1 MNGQG
6 DILEFLF
13 MHDENQT
20 SNAIDK
26 LLSIVIQSKRYEINE
41 IFSVYNASKNEYK
54 QDQKWSIDAIS
65 FYGWQQTQQIFC
77 FVNS

>member
-26 LLSIVIQSKRYEINE
+26 LLSNIVIQSKRYEINE

-54 QDQKWSIDAIS
+54 KWILEIQ
-65 FYGWQQTQQIFC
+65 YLTTEEGL
-77 FVNS
+77 V

>member
-26 LLSIVIQSKRYEINE
+26 LLSNIVIQSKRYEINE
-41 IFSVYNASKNEYK
+41 IFSIYNASKNEYK
-54 QDQKWSIDAIS
+54 KKWILEIQ
-65 FYGWQQTQQIFC
+65 YLTTEEGL
-77 FVNS
+77 V